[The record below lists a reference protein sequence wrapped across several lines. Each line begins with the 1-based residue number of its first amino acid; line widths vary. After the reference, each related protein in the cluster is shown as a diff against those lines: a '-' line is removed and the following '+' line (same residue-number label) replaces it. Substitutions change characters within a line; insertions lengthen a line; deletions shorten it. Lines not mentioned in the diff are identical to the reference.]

1 MSCCGQGR
9 DQTRPQSGS
18 GPTLGARSPTSQ
30 QPGPNVQWSGA
41 MSTSPGRGAVPLRCR
56 EHARLQV
63 RGPVT
68 GKIYAF
74 SSNQSDVMV
83 DAHDAEV
90 LLQTRMFTRTLIPR
104 RA

>member
-9 DQTRPQSGS
+9 DQTRLPTGTGS
-18 GPTLGARSPTSQ
+18 T
-30 QPGPNVQWSGA
+30 PGPRSLAPQPPGPHVQWGSA
-41 MSTSPGRGAVPLRCR
+41 MSTSPGRGVVPLRCR
-56 EHARLQV
+56 DHARLQV

-83 DAHDAEV
+83 DAYDAEV
-90 LLQTRMFTRTLIPR
+90 LLQTRMFTRTLSPQR
-104 RA
+104 V